1 MLVVSL
7 QGKLGGQQMTDIK
20 INLLP
25 WREELREEKKK
36 EFLNVLAGI
45 VVFACLLIF
54 AVDRFYNGS
63 IDSQAARNGF
73 LDKEIKVLEGRT
85 EEIKLLQQKR
95 NELLS
100 RMQVIQ
106 ELQGNRP
113 VIVRMFDELARKL
126 ADRVFY
132 TEIAVTDKNI
142 EISGVAESNNR
153 ISSQLRNFQE
163 SAWFT
168 KPNVTEINA
177 APTFGPQAS
186 SFELSVKQDS
196 PTTKEAN

>member
-1 MLVVSL
+1 MA
-7 QGKLGGQQMTDIK
+7 DIK

-36 EFLNVLAGI
+36 EFLNVLVGI
-45 VVFACLLIF
+45 VVVAGVIIF

-63 IDSQAARNGF
+63 IDTQLARNTF
-73 LDKEIKVLEGRT
+73 LDKEIKVLEGRI

-126 ADRVFY
+126 AERVFY
-132 TEIAVTDKNI
+132 TEIEVADKSI
-142 EISGVAESNNR
+142 QISGIAESNNR

-163 SAWFT
+163 SDWFT

-177 APTFGPQAS
+177 APTYGPQAS
-186 SFELSVKQDS
+186 SFELSVQQDA
-196 PTTKEAN
+196 PTTKEVN

>member
-1 MLVVSL
+1 MA
-7 QGKLGGQQMTDIK
+7 DIK

-36 EFLNVLAGI
+36 EFLNVLVGI
-45 VVFACLLIF
+45 VVIAGVIIF
-54 AVDRFYNGS
+54 AVDRFYS
-63 IDSQAARNGF
+63 SSTDTQVARNTF
-73 LDKEIKVLEGRT
+73 LDKEIKVLEGRI

-126 ADRVFY
+126 A
-132 TEIAVTDKNI
+132 
-142 EISGVAESNNR
+142 
-153 ISSQLRNFQE
+153 
-163 SAWFT
+163 
-168 KPNVTEINA
+168 
-177 APTFGPQAS
+177 
-186 SFELSVKQDS
+186 
-196 PTTKEAN
+196 